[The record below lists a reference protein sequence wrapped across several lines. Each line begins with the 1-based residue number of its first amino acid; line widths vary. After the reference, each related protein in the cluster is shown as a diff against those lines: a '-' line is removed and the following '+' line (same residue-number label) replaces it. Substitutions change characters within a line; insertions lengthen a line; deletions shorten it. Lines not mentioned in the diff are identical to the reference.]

1 QERFERARDGV
12 GPVAE
17 IDAHAAEADAKPHAF
32 QPRRTGAVHKTDA
45 ARIEETD
52 RLQPAVPS
60 HFVFEVEQAERV
72 AGRRLEVV
80 AVHRSDAADREEPLR
95 RELATG
101 PAADRP
107 RAKGLILGQ
116 EHTRAGGDDVAAE

>member
-1 QERFERARDGV
+1 
-12 GPVAE
+12 
-17 IDAHAAEADAKPHAF
+17 
-32 QPRRTGAVHKTDA
+32 
-45 ARIEETD
+45 
-52 RLQPAVPS
+52 
-60 HFVFEVEQAERV
+60 

-116 EHTRAGGDDVAAE
+116 EHTRAGGDDVAAEIEVAAEGVRLGDLRGPVDAPDRALVALEVGGVQPIAERRLELMTAIRRLERLALEAVAVRGRADD